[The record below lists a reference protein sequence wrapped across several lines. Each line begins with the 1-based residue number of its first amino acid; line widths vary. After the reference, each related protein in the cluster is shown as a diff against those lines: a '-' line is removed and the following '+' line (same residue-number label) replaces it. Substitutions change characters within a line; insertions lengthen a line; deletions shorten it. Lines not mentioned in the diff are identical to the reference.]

1 MKVTTRIAQEAD
13 MPVMLSIVNYEIRHS
28 TAIYDYDPR
37 SLADQLDW
45 FRKKQ
50 QENQPVLVAE
60 LNGRVIG
67 FATYGMFRPRI
78 AYRFTVEHSIYI
90 DVEVRGKGAGTLLM
104 QQLIGLARKTGH
116 HVMIAGVDASNQGSY
131 AFHQKFGF
139 TEVAR
144 LREVGFKF
152 DRWLDLI
159 LMQLIL

>member
-1 MKVTTRIAQEAD
+1 MKVITRIANEAD
-13 MPVMLSIVNYEIRHS
+13 MPVILSIVNYEIRHS

-37 SLADQLDW
+37 SLTDQLDW

-50 QENQPVLVAE
+50 QENLPVLVAE
-60 LNGRVIG
+60 LDGRVIG

-90 DVEVRGKGAGTLLM
+90 DREARGKGAGTRLM
-104 QQLIGLARKTGH
+104 QQLIELARKAGY
-116 HVMIAGVDASNQGSY
+116 HVMIAGVDASNGGSY

-159 LMQLIL
+159 LMQLFL